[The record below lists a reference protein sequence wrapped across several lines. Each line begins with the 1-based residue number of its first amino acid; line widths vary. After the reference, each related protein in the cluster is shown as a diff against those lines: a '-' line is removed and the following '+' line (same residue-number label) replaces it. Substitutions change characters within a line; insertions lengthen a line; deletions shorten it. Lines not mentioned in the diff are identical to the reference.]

1 MYVVCKHGVPFPVC
15 ALCGMQ
21 AWCTIPCVCA
31 LCGMQAWCTIP
42 CVCTVWYASMV
53 YHSLCVHCVV
63 CKHGVP
69 FPVCAC
75 PCSMDQGK
83 MFLFIGV
90 VMILVQ
96 GEQSLIPPLSPP
108 PHATTLHP
116 HSCNYPLSCVGGYL
130 RRQPAG
136 REKSTALVVSP
147 VHVVPSLYIL

>member
-15 ALCGMQ
+15 AL
-21 AWCTIPCVCA
+21 
-31 LCGMQAWCTIP
+31 
-42 CVCTVWYASMV
+42 
-53 YHSLCVHCVV
+53 
-63 CKHGVP
+63 
-69 FPVCAC
+69 C

-96 GEQSLIPPLSPP
+96 GEQSLIPPP
-108 PHATTLHP
+108 PHATT
-116 HSCNYPLSCVGGYL
+116 LSCVGGYL